1 MQTTPKLLQQL
12 QKLLFNDQAGSPSWW
27 IIVVWW
33 NPVNLTQLFVVSI
46 CELLYLCGV
55 FHRICSARTCEEGVF
70 RPAGSRFSSYD
81 PGLPTYPTPHIH
93 PRVCLYL
100 CGLFHRICSVF
111 VRMKYSRF
119 SSYDPA
125 RRGGLP
131 TYPTPHIH
139 PRVCHS
145 LPSTK
150 VADVLNY
157 STLPLNLYSIHQLT
171 LPSIRHCFLYSFTRW
186 SRSLFKSKFSA
197 NTKKSKF
204 LQKHKIHKTKQ
215 KHVPHHQ

>member
-1 MQTTPKLLQQL
+1 M
-12 QKLLFNDQAGSPSWW
+12 
-27 IIVVWW
+27 
-33 NPVNLTQLFVVSI
+33 NLTQLFVVSI

-55 FHRICSARTCEEGVF
+55 FHCICSARTCEEGVF

-139 PRVCHS
+139 PRVC
-145 LPSTK
+145 
-150 VADVLNY
+150 
-157 STLPLNLYSIHQLT
+157 LYL
-171 LPSIRHCFLYSFTRW
+171 C
-186 SRSLFKSKFSA
+186 SLFHRICSVVVRMEYSRFS
-197 NTKKSKF
+197 SYD
-204 LQKHKIHKTKQ
+204 
-215 KHVPHHQ
+215 PPS